1 MALIICGVPRSGT
14 TLLRRLCDGHP
25 DIAIASET
33 RVFAFP
39 PRPIW
44 IHSRNISVNLARRTW
59 SGVRAGRESILW
71 PRTRFLTRYLAA
83 VMSTRAPVVDTAARE
98 AVLRRMYRP
107 ASIVGDKYPGYVFDL
122 ETHVEDPVLSCLVI
136 YRDGRDVTSSTLRAV
151 RTMWQ
156 GRGFVRNID
165 TVEKIARRWV
175 FGVEQMLNHE
185 TKIHTVRYEDLVT
198 TPQAVMAGIDEWLG
212 VDPGKFPSG
221 PVHATSM
228 GKYRNGLTETELE
241 MVASVAGQTLA
252 RLGYS

>member
-1 MALIICGVPRSGT
+1 
-14 TLLRRLCDGHP
+14 
-25 DIAIASET
+25 
-33 RVFAFP
+33 
-39 PRPIW
+39 
-44 IHSRNISVNLARRTW
+44 
-59 SGVRAGRESILW
+59 
-71 PRTRFLTRYLAA
+71 
-83 VMSTRAPVVDTAARE
+83 MSTRAPVVDTAARE

-165 TVEKIARRWV
+165 TVEKIADR
-175 FGVEQMLNHE
+175 LNAEHE

-198 TPQAVMAGIDEWLG
+198 TPQAVMAGIRIARRWVFGVDEWLG